1 MANLPPFVA
10 ERLGSPLSTLFAAFD
25 YASDSHLD
33 RWQFAVTLA
42 DVLSQG
48 ATLVDVRWLVL
59 RGFAEHAK
67 EITVP
72 GDASRSFRR
81 LPSTSLPAD
90 MCITL
95 SPLGADALR
104 AVLPGCHTDGMSRAR
119 DTNATES
126 GALARPATP
135 VWDSVRRELRYRNRI
150 VKRYRVPAAN
160 QELIL
165 AAFQEEGWPQFID
178 DPLPPRDELDPKRRL
193 QATIKSLNRNQLV
206 RLIRFHGNGN
216 GLQIYWEGV

>member
-1 MANLPPFVA
+1 MANLPTFVA
-10 ERLGSPLSTLFAAFD
+10 ERLSSPLSTLFAAFD
-25 YASDSHLD
+25 YASDSRLD
-33 RWQFAVTLA
+33 RWQFAVSLA

-48 ATLVDVRWLVL
+48 ATLVDIRWLVL

-67 EITVP
+67 ETTVP
-72 GDASRSFRR
+72 GDANRSFRR
-81 LPSTSLPAD
+81 LPPTSLPAD

-95 SPLGADALR
+95 SPLGADTLR
-104 AVLPGCHTDGMSRAR
+104 AVLPGCHTDAGSPVCDIAESDTFAR
-119 DTNATES
+119 STVP
-126 GALARPATP
+126 L
-135 VWDSVRRELRYRNRI
+135 WDSVRRELRYGNQI

-206 RLIRFHGNGN
+206 PLIRFHGNGN
-216 GLQIYWEGV
+216 GLQIYWEAV